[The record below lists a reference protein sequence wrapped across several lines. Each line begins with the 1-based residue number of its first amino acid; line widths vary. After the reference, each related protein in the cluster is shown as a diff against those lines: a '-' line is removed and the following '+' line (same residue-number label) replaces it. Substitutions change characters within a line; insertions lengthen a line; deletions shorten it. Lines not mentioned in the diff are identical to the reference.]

1 MKTRL
6 TSSVADGREGADAL
20 DARVR
25 VFADA
30 TRKTLTAAIIAK
42 IYKDLIK
49 RIKKGLFSFCVGF
62 LFFLCRSFHAKPPHR
77 L

>member
-1 MKTRL
+1 MKKRL
-6 TSSVADGREGADAL
+6 TSSVADGREGADGL

-42 IYKDLIK
+42 IYKDLK
-49 RIKKGLFSFCVGF
+49 E
-62 LFFLCRSFHAKPPHR
+62 
-77 L
+77 